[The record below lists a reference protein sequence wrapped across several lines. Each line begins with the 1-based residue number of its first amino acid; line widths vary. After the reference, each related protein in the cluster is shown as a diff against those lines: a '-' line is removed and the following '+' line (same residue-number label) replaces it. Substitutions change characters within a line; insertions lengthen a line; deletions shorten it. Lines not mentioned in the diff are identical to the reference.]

1 MNCSDLFDFVRNIY
15 SYYSFNNKTG
25 EIKMPIRY
33 ILELTY
39 RCNLK
44 CPFCYITGDRNIEEL
59 NTEEWFKIIDQIPP
73 FAFISFVAG
82 EVLLKEDFDKILKK
96 ASEKCRKTSL
106 ITNGLKLDEEKIDLL
121 IKNKLFLLSVSL
133 DAIGEK
139 HDKIRNHPGLY
150 NKIIESLTIFND
162 KRKNSFSPLLDIKTC
177 VLENNLDDIPLLY
190 KEAMKLNAK
199 FFSLTFIRKQN
210 YRQNSVLWDDFS
222 HEFNM
227 DTYPIDLYFDMEH
240 FKEIYK
246 ELESLQKNSKTQIR
260 FSPRFRPT
268 GDINKI
274 ERFFN
279 AGNTPV
285 TDLYKTCRIPM
296 TSIYITPKGD
306 VYPCLSLRVA
316 SLKEMS
322 LKEAVNTVK
331 FKCFRK
337 NLHCANIFNACQM
350 CCDAIPKNL

>member
-1 MNCSDLFDFVRNIY
+1 M
-15 SYYSFNNKTG
+15 
-25 EIKMPIRY
+25 
-33 ILELTY
+33 
-39 RCNLK
+39 
-44 CPFCYITGDRNIEEL
+44 
-59 NTEEWFKIIDQIPP
+59 
-73 FAFISFVAG
+73 
-82 EVLLKEDFDKILKK
+82 
-96 ASEKCRKTSL
+96 
-106 ITNGLKLDEEKIDLL
+106 
-121 IKNKLFLLSVSL
+121 
-133 DAIGEK
+133 
-139 HDKIRNHPGLY
+139 
-150 NKIIESLTIFND
+150 
-162 KRKNSFSPLLDIKTC
+162 LDIKTC
-177 VLENNLDDIPLLY
+177 VLENNLDDLPLLY